1 VLVVTGEPDLDR
13 VVPVEVSR
21 RTLTHLPSARHVV
34 LPRTGHIG
42 IVTQPDRFCRVMD
55 QFLSQ
60 GA

>member
-1 VLVVTGEPDLDR
+1 MLVVTGEPISIASCRWKSAAAPD
-13 VVPVEVSR
+13 
-21 RTLTHLPSARHVV
+21 HLPSARHVV